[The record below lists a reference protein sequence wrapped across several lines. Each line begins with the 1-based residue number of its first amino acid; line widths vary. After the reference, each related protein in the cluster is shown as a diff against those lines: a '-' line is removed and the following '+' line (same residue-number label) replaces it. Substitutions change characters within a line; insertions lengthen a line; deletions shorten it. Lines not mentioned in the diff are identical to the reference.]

1 MKLNVR
7 NWYSLARVGLVVCST
22 LCFSRSRALEP
33 ETLFNFQ
40 LGLGTVT
47 GSLVQGP
54 DGNFY
59 GTTAEGGP
67 LRSGTVFRVTP
78 AGAMTTLVS
87 DQANPAAGLI
97 VGNDGLLY
105 GMTAAGG
112 AGGFGTVFKLTTSG
126 VLTNFAAFNGVNAR
140 TPLSGL
146 VLAGDGNFYG
156 ASQAGGTNGVGAVF
170 RVTPG
175 GVITGLVSLDG
186 SSLGA
191 FVVAGLTLGPEGNL
205 YGITSFGGTALQGT
219 IFKMTPA
226 GSFTTLHSFQGAEA
240 RAGRLD

>member
-7 NWYSLARVGLVVCST
+7 NWYGVAWVVLMVCST
-22 LCFSRSRALEP
+22 LCGFRAGALEP

-40 LGLGTVT
+40 LSLGTVM

-59 GTTAEGGP
+59 GTTAQGGP
-67 LRSGTVFRVTP
+67 LGSGTVFRVTP
-78 AGAMTTLVS
+78 AGALTTLVS
-87 DQANPAAGLI
+87 DQANPAAGLV

-112 AGGFGTVFKLTTSG
+112 SNGFGTVFKLTTNG
-126 VLTNFAAFNGVNAR
+126 VLTNFAVFNGTNGR
-140 TPLSGL
+140 SPLAGL

-156 ASQAGGTNGVGAVF
+156 ASQQGGTNGLGAVF
-170 RVTPG
+170 RVSPG
-175 GVITGLVSLDG
+175 GVITSLVSLDG

-191 FVVAGLTLGPEGNL
+191 FGVAGLTLGPEGNL
-205 YGITSFGGTALQGT
+205 YGITSGGGTELRGT
-219 IFKMTPA
+219 IFKMTPG
-226 GSFTTLHSFQGAEA
+226 GSFTTLHSFQGAEG
-240 RAGRLD
+240 AGRH